1 MVGFWEW
8 RDSKS
13 VRRGS
18 GKSPPTQGET
28 QMHDMLIALAFIA
41 MVLTPCF
48 VATKSGSSEME
59 EAC

>member
-1 MVGFWEW
+1 
-8 RDSKS
+8 
-13 VRRGS
+13 
-18 GKSPPTQGET
+18 
-28 QMHDMLIALAFIA
+28 MHDMLIALAFIA